1 MSKTEVILPAMGE
14 GIIEAAITRWFVSVG
29 EFIQEDDPLLEVAT
43 DKVDSEIPS
52 PASGVISR
60 IIYREGE
67 IPKVGEVLAII
78 ESEVEKKGAIPEDKD
93 DEEEP
98 DLSERPASKNMKEEI
113 ETEMRIKEKKSSGSQ
128 KSFEVKQS
136 AGGNLITPYVRYFAK
151 NRGISFN
158 ELQHISV
165 TGLGGR
171 ITKEDLNSYIQSG
184 RKFRN
189 EYDTEISGNQNLD
202 AGKESPKNSYI
213 LQPGEEL
220 IEMDRTRKLIA
231 EHMVRSKRISPHVTS
246 TVEIDVTS
254 LVNWREI
261 KKEDFFK
268 KHGVKLTYTPIIVL
282 ATVKALKDFPGIN
295 VSVAGDYIVRKK
307 YINIGIATALPD
319 GNLIVPVIKDAD
331 KCNFISIARQIAD
344 LSDRARK
351 NKLLPAEIKGGTFTI
366 TNMGKYDN
374 ISGTPI
380 INQPEVAILAVGA
393 IKKKP
398 GVVLINGND
407 SIGIRDILVLSL
419 TYDHRVIDGSLG
431 GSFVQT
437 IGKYLSEELPVF

>member
-14 GIIEAAITRWFVSVG
+14 GIIEATITRWFLGVG
-29 EFIQEDDPLLEVAT
+29 ELIQEGDPLLEVAT
-43 DKVDSEIPS
+43 DKVDSEIFS
-52 PASGVISR
+52 PASGVISK

-67 IPKVGEVLAII
+67 IPKVGEVLAVI
-78 ESEVEKKGAIPEDKD
+78 ESEVEKKEVIVDDKM
-93 DEEEP
+93 EEER
-98 DLSERPASKNMKEEI
+98 DLSERSTSGIMTGEI
-113 ETEMRIKEKKSSGSQ
+113 ETVTGIQETKLSGSQ
-128 KSFEVKQS
+128 KLFEVKQS
-136 AGGNLITPYVRYFAK
+136 ANGIPITPYVRYFAK
-151 NRGISFN
+151 NRGISFD
-158 ELQHISV
+158 ELQQIGG

-184 RKFRN
+184 RKFKN
-189 EYDTEISGNQNLD
+189 EYDADRSNNQFLN
-202 AGKESPKNSYI
+202 AGKESSKSSYD

-231 EHMVRSKRISPHVTS
+231 EHMVLSKRISPHVTS
-246 TVEIDVTS
+246 TVEIDVTA
-254 LVNWREI
+254 LVNWREM

-268 KHGVKLTYTPIIVL
+268 KHRVKLTYTPVIVA

-295 VSVAGDYIVRKK
+295 VSVAGNYIVRKN
-307 YINIGIATALPD
+307 YINIGIAVALPD
-319 GNLIVPVIKDAD
+319 GNLIVPVIKNAD
-331 KCNFISIARQIAD
+331 KCNFISIARQIND

-351 NKLLPAEIKGGTFTI
+351 NKLLPAEIRGGTFTI

-398 GVVLINGND
+398 GVVLVDGND
-407 SIGIRDILVLSL
+407 SIGVRNILVLSL

-437 IGKYLSEELPVF
+437 LGRYLSEELPDF